1 MYLYTNK
8 ILKTIHT
15 KKTVIKQPKI
25 IFLFKKEYSFINNK
39 INIITHKNVL
49 CDWILTKYG
58 SISSVLAKIEKIDF
72 TKKNL
77 IIKVVVIKI

>member
-8 ILKTIHT
+8 ILKTIHN

-49 CDWILTKYG
+49 CD
-58 SISSVLAKIEKIDF
+58 
-72 TKKNL
+72 
-77 IIKVVVIKI
+77 